1 LRAAAAAIAD
11 AVGCCATRVTQTTL
25 AILAGGE
32 GSRMGRPKAELRVA
46 GKPIL
51 AYLLERF
58 AWSGPTIL
66 VTAPGRE
73 RPPGAEEF
81 DREVSDPVTGEGPL
95 RGVLTALEAT
105 STDILVVASCDMPM
119 IEPRQLHW
127 LAERL
132 AAEPAAT
139 PVMLMKHGASVE
151 PLPLGIRRDTLNLL
165 RAHVTAGNRSLRSL
179 GEIRG
184 ARTVAAPDDWPA
196 TTWTNLNTPAD
207 LAAFLDQPGVS

>member
-1 LRAAAAAIAD
+1 M
-11 AVGCCATRVTQTTL
+11 TQATL

-32 GSRMGRPKAELRVA
+32 GSRMGRPKAELRI
-46 GKPIL
+46 GDRPIL
-51 AYLLERF
+51 SHLLDRF
-58 AWSGPTIL
+58 RWDGPTIL
-66 VTAPGRE
+66 VSAPGRE
-73 RPPGAEEF
+73 RPPGWEGF
-81 DREVSDPVTGEGPL
+81 DCEASDPVSGEGPL

-139 PVMLMKHGASVE
+139 PVLLMKHGATVE
-151 PLPLGIRRDTLNLL
+151 PLPLAIRRNALDVL
-165 RAHVTAGNRSLRSL
+165 RGHVTAGHRSLRSL
-179 GEIRG
+179 AEIRG
-184 ARTVAAPDDWPA
+184 TQIVAAPQDWPA